1 MRAVPCW
8 SYDERLSLLLMNTT
22 VISRRARMGLLAL
35 LCLCVFFQML
45 GVPAPLLDAGGSFE
59 IMESSIQE
67 GWAIQSSSL
76 QLPPV
81 SGYALVADAQRSV
94 CVPILAGALFRP
106 PLS

>member
-1 MRAVPCW
+1 MRQTLDHTVFDGGC
-8 SYDERLSLLLMNTT
+8 RLARRGGTGLLL
-22 VISRRARMGLLAL
+22 L

-59 IMESSIQE
+59 INESSIQE
-67 GWAIQSSSL
+67 GWSVQSSAV
-76 QLPPV
+76 QLPPAP
-81 SGYALVADAQRSV
+81 GYALVADVQRSV